1 MKSLITLGTIIL
13 LLFFSCKE
21 EPVDAVAIKEEK
33 TSPAPVIDAS
43 YIATKTAYFTVA
55 DTAIVGEGRAMLERI
70 ISKSQFVMFGERH
83 GSKATSQLITKLIPM
98 LHEAGFNHT
107 AFEVGPYSA
116 KKLVDLSTPPSATVE
131 NLKQFTTQYALEED
145 HEIPIPFFDGLEDA
159 YFLQAIRERNMNIWG
174 LDQEYF
180 SSTLYFMDELL
191 TFVADTP
198 DYAIIKS
205 EKEQASKII
214 ASWYAK
220 DNVPGAEIKLF
231 EEIQKEPAVQQYL
244 NRFRGNENTKKII
257 KDLEISWDIYTRWR
271 EDSHADRISYMR
283 NNFLTHY
290 KKALQAESNPK
301 VFLKFGNLHAS
312 KILTNGC
319 YDLGDLVT
327 QLAKEQGSK
336 ATIINTW
343 HRYYSNE
350 KGEEIDY
357 LEKYASYYK
366 RLRDFMS
373 LAKRDQWTIID
384 LEAIRSDIQ
393 EGRIALPIN
402 GDYHKIKSLIDGYD
416 YQLIL
421 PIDKRVTPNKN

>member
-1 MKSLITLGTIIL
+1 MKSFITLSIIV
-13 LLFFSCKE
+13 LFFSCKE
-21 EPVDAVAIKEEK
+21 KPMDSVAVKVEK
-33 TSPAPVIDAS
+33 TNPAPIIDAS
-43 YIATKTAYFTVA
+43 YIATKTRYFTIT

-83 GSKATSQLITKLIPM
+83 GSKATSQLITRLIPM
-98 LHEAGFNHT
+98 LHKAGFNHT

-116 KKLVDLSTPPSATVE
+116 KKLVALSTPPSTTVE

-159 YFLQAIRERNMNIWG
+159 YFLQAIRERDMNIWG
-174 LDQEYF
+174 LDQEYY
-180 SSTLYFMDELL
+180 SSTLFFMDELL
-191 TFVADTP
+191 TFVTDSP
-198 DYAIIKS
+198 DYETIKS

-214 ASWYAK
+214 ASWYVK
-220 DNVPGAEIKLF
+220 DNIPDSKIRLF
-231 EEIQKEPAVQQYL
+231 DEIQKEPVVQQYL
-244 NRFRGNENTKKII
+244 SHFRGNENTKKIVE
-257 KDLEISWDIYTRWR
+257 DLEISWDIYTRWR

-283 NNFLTHY
+283 NNFLTNY
-290 KKALQAESNPK
+290 KEALQTELNPK

-350 KGEEIDY
+350 KGEEQDY

-366 RLRDFMS
+366 RLRDFMT

-393 EGRIALPIN
+393 ERRIALPVN

-421 PIDKRVTPNKN
+421 PLDKRVTPNKN